1 MWYLEAFDKTT
12 ESLAYE
18 FALPSITDETV
29 RRILGLPEDD
39 PDIYYGYDIPNK
51 TALEELA
58 SYIDGEFEFD
68 DSVDYQITFYTE

>member
-18 FALPSITDETV
+18 FALSSIADATV

-39 PDIYYGYDIPNK
+39 PDIYYGYDIPSRS
-51 TALEELA
+51 ALEELA
-58 SYIDGEFEFD
+58 TYADGKFSFD
-68 DSVDYQITFYTE
+68 DAVDYQIGFYDE